1 MRFSRFIIDPQK
13 VHQANAIL
21 TPGPRLIQ
29 NAFVSIDSIEL
40 SDLLRHD
47 DSPFRVIAASSH
59 PENSKRGAFSF
70 AKFDLDKMSWQ
81 SNHMIESPDWGFQ
94 MSPSM
99 ESRRDAIRQ
108 LPRPNSYFDV
118 STNHQRQFLAVSS
131 SLYDDGCRCVD
142 VNVRH
147 FTAQWN
153 PSTVIALQRFLGR
166 LKKASHS
173 IFITTGADAT
183 TAIASEFEHV
193 VLPSTI
199 VSSPYSLIFSVNAN
213 IESIRIYLSELFSF
227 TFHD

>member
-1 MRFSRFIIDPQK
+1 MRLSQFTIYPQK
-13 VHQANAIL
+13 VQQANAIL

-29 NAFVSIDSIEL
+29 NTFISIDSIKL

-47 DSPFRVIAASSH
+47 DSPFRVMAASSH
-59 PENSKRGAFSF
+59 PDNSKRGAFSF

-81 SNHMIESPDWGFQ
+81 SNHMMESPDWGFQ

-118 STNHQRQFLAVSS
+118 PTNHQREFLAVSS
-131 SLYDDGCRCVD
+131 SLHDDGFRCVD

-147 FTAQWN
+147 FSAQWN

-173 IFITTGADAT
+173 MFITTGAGAT
-183 TAIASEFEHV
+183 TGIASEFEHV

-199 VSSPYSLIFSVNAN
+199 ASAPYSLLFSVNAN
-213 IESIRIYLSELFSF
+213 IESIRVYLSEFIFSYLS
-227 TFHD
+227 